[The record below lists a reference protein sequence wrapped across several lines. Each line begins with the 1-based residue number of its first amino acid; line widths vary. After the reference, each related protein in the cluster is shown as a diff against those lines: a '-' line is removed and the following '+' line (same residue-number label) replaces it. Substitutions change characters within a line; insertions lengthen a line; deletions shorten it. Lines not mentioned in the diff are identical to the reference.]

1 MQLTIMHLP
10 LLAAVIA
17 TVTGQMQIYFPQ
29 QASPQQFYRPMAA
42 QQSFAPVQQWQQ
54 WQQPQQVQFVAPQ
67 QQPQQL
73 QQQQQQFRLVQQ
85 QQFPQ
90 QFQAQQPVQFPMG
103 NALNAQFQPSV
114 VQQQP
119 RVVQT
124 FVAQQQQP
132 PQLQRAQQPQQQQV
146 PQQIVPAQP
155 SARVLTQVK
164 PAAGTGETRPVF
176 EQQFKI
182 QKLTPEEMFAAQQN
196 DLRLQAKQRIRA
208 PPPPERFIPHLA
220 DIYGEPIPDRPYTP
234 PESVHTTESPPTSEV
249 ITIESTVIKGPP
261 VKLRVPA
268 PPRRFIPHLS
278 DIYGNP
284 MPDPPDLSS
293 KSNLSI
299 EAIPSEAYG
308 SNEKLVDATHQIY
321 IENTAKTNPTDQ
333 FGRIVQPNT
342 IPRPRVISN
351 SQFKT
356 PEIGAGTIRRPVL
369 VRPRPV
375 QVKPRVKITTPPPA
389 VIQVVTEAAAAAPVS
404 LGKTPNDV
412 FLGCCKKVGVAK
424 SCERICN
431 FDVLSKKTIT
441 GMFLG
446 TDPCPQS
453 YGLDLLQCAAQSG
466 DHTDCCRTRGVHTTT
481 AGDKCLG
488 FCNMQPGVS
497 FQADV
502 SMLPCWGVLNDI
514 KRCFKDSIRS
524 NLANL

>member
-1 MQLTIMHLP
+1 M
-10 LLAAVIA
+10 
-17 TVTGQMQIYFPQ
+17 VTFQ
-29 QASPQQFYRPMAA
+29 QPGFVY
-42 QQSFAPVQQWQQ
+42 
-54 WQQPQQVQFVAPQ
+54 QPQQQ
-67 QQPQQL
+67 QQQLL
-73 QQQQQQFRLVQQ
+73 QQQQQQFRLVQQQQQQ

-119 RVVQT
+119 RLVQT

-146 PQQIVPAQP
+146 QQQIVPAQP

-234 PESVHTTESPPTSEV
+234 PESVHTTESPPTSDV

-351 SQFKT
+351 SQFKASFICKFLLYLPHHRFKT

-481 AGDKCLG
+481 AGRRVDVAVLG
-488 FCNMQPGVS
+488 SAERHQE
-497 FQADV
+497 
-502 SMLPCWGVLNDI
+502 MLQGQH
-514 KRCFKDSIRS
+514 
-524 NLANL
+524 